1 MTSKK
6 NWTIRAA
13 VLMFALVLITSCF
26 VGGTFAK
33 YVTSGTATDTA
44 RVAKFGVEIAA
55 EGNVFAEAYDAS
67 ATAKTVISSE
77 EGKDVVAPGT
87 KGSAAAVSV
96 KGTPEVAVEVS
107 YTLKTITLENW
118 ADKDGK
124 FYCPLN
130 FTVKH
135 TAPAG
140 EVDGEKTE
148 TIITVE
154 GTKYDTAEDLV
165 AALKEAVVGCTAKY
179 DPNTD
184 LSTVSGDLLTI
195 SWEWPFS
202 TSADN
207 DVKDTYL
214 GDQAAA
220 GNAATVSFELTAT
233 VTQID

>member
-44 RVAKFGVEIAA
+44 RVAKFGVVIKA
-55 EGNVFAEAYDAS
+55 EGNVFAKEYDDGVN
-67 ATAKTVISSE
+67 AKTVISTE
-77 EGKDVVAPGT
+77 NVVAPGT

-96 KGTPEVAVEVS
+96 KGTPEVAVEVT

-118 ADKDGK
+118 VDEDGN

-140 EVDGEKTE
+140 DEEEK

-154 GTKYDTAEDLV
+154 GAECKNADALK
-165 AALKEAVVGCTAKY
+165 AALEAAVTNCTAKY
-179 DPNTD
+179 APNTD

-202 TSADN
+202 TNADN

-214 GDQAAA
+214 GDQAADPN
-220 GNAATVSFELTAT
+220 GKAATVSFELTAT
-233 VTQID
+233 VTQVD